1 MTINQGSRVKL
12 ISYDGT
18 VEPTTE
24 VDPDQNYWR
33 LIGYE
38 GIVVKDPFTCA
49 KYPDKA
55 LGTERWVL
63 VKFDL
68 LVSSLNL
75 LSSDASE
82 NSLWVAVTD
91 LLRI

>member
-1 MTINQGSRVKL
+1 MEIKTSSRVKL
-12 ISYDGT
+12 ISYEGVIDP
-18 VEPTTE
+18 PTPGE
-24 VDPDQNYWR
+24 PDQNYWR
-33 LIGYE
+33 LLGWE
-38 GIVVKDPFTCA
+38 GVVIKDPFTCA

-55 LGTERWVL
+55 LGTERRVL

-68 LVSSLNL
+68 LMSSLNL
-75 LSSDASE
+75 LSSDAAE